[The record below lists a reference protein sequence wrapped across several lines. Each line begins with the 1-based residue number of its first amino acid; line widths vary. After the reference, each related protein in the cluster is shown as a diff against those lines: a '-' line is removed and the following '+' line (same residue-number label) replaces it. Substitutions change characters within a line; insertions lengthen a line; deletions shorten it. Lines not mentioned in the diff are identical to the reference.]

1 MKTEIENDIHD
12 TAGFTTTPEF
22 NRLTKISFM
31 YEWKRKKNR
40 ASKSQAENA
49 LDTADSK
56 NTEKL
61 KKHQTS
67 DLRYLNGRRYFDNDG
82 SQNNLIF

>member
-1 MKTEIENDIHD
+1 
-12 TAGFTTTPEF
+12 
-22 NRLTKISFM
+22 M
-31 YEWKRKKNR
+31 YEWKREKNR